1 MHVFLWIL
9 VVGGLIVGIL
19 DYAREFTSDLEATTR
34 GFSDLSI
41 ILTGLL
47 GLSIRS
53 IIRRWKSRKRT

>member
-1 MHVFLWIL
+1 MVFLWIS
-9 VVGGLIVGIL
+9 VVGGCIVGIY
-19 DYAREFTSDLEATTR
+19 DYNREFASDLEATTL

-53 IIRRWKSRKRT
+53 IIIRWKTKQGSK

>member
-9 VVGGLIVGIL
+9 VVGGFIVGIY
-19 DYAREFTSDLEATTR
+19 DYNREFASDLEATTL
-34 GFSDLSI
+34 GFADISI

-53 IIRRWKSRKRT
+53 ILIRWKSRRGT